1 MTETCKIDCQFSE
14 NATADVASSIVEKLA
29 LLFRV
34 QHHYKHLYDRQL
46 VLYPKQPKS
55 SIYEEETDI
64 DDESGDSESD
74 IMSSV
79 ESDFELSRSTHAAR
93 KARFPSGCDKGPGA
107 NIDAEEESCPP
118 NSKKAFSI

>member
-1 MTETCKIDCQFSE
+1 M
-14 NATADVASSIVEKLA
+14 
-29 LLFRV
+29 

-79 ESDFELSRSTHAAR
+79 ESDSNFL
-93 KARFPSGCDKGPGA
+93 D
-107 NIDAEEESCPP
+107 I
-118 NSKKAFSI
+118 I

>member
-1 MTETCKIDCQFSE
+1 
-14 NATADVASSIVEKLA
+14 
-29 LLFRV
+29 LL
-34 QHHYKHLYDRQL
+34 
-46 VLYPKQPKS
+46 LYPKQPKF

-93 KARFPSGCDKGPGA
+93 KALSSSGCDKGPGA
-107 NIDAEEESCPP
+107 NIDAEEE
-118 NSKKAFSI
+118 